1 MSMSAMSVMIV
12 LILLLIWLIPSL
24 LEFYS
29 IPKKIQVKFSSIS
42 AKKRQNLQVKL
53 LMKHLDYL
61 PNLTSKKIKKRQQ
74 LEVRQVGQVG
84 QVGQQEEWLRV
95 ARQPSN
101 QLQ

>member
-1 MSMSAMSVMIV
+1 MSVMIV

-61 PNLTSKKIKKRQQ
+61 PNLTSKKRQQ